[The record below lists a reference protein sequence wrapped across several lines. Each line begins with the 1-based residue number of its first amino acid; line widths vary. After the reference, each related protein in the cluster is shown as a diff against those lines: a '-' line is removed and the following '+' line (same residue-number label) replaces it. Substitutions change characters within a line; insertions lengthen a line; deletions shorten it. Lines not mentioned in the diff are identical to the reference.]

1 MSLRALFYLTLPV
14 WVALAAVLPPSM
26 HPGKRASTMLRELGI
41 SPGVGWRRF
50 EFRVFLSLWRS
61 LLLLGY
67 GFKSS
72 VPRLHRF
79 LRSRVVE
86 RGEIS
91 LDEIADMPGGVI
103 LAAPHY
109 GAFIPVC
116 LRVIQLMHG
125 RKRFNVIFNDPK
137 VTPSNAP
144 YGELFARLGCDVT
157 VLYPDRRG
165 TIAALKALKRGECLA
180 ILPDVYFESDTT
192 IAVPF
197 FGRLL
202 RVMAGTAFFASR
214 TGAPIVPVYGVPRR
228 SMGMELLIGQPI
240 NSSAHEAEDEAQT
253 LFNIT
258 AAMMA
263 EMERQFVVAPEHWN
277 YWETLRHRSTRL
289 AAAPAPADEHAEHW
303 HMLSDKLADAPVLF
317 REIPQLA
324 QHWDALRRGVATGS

>member
-1 MSLRALFYLTLPV
+1 MSLRALFYWTLPA
-14 WVALAAVLPPSM
+14 WVALAALLPPSL
-26 HPGKRASTMLRELGI
+26 HPGKRASRMMQELGI
-41 SPGVGWRRF
+41 APGTSWRRF
-50 EFRVFLSLWRS
+50 EFRLFLSLWRS
-61 LLLLGY
+61 LLLLDH
-67 GFKSS
+67 GFTSP

-79 LRSRVVE
+79 LRTRVTE
-86 RGEIS
+86 RGTRS
-91 LDEIADMPGGVI
+91 LDEIADMSGGVI

-109 GAFIPVC
+109 GAFIPAC
-116 LRVIQLMHG
+116 LRVIQSMHG

-165 TIAALKALKRGECLA
+165 TMAALKALKRGECLA
-180 ILPDVYFESDTT
+180 ILPDVYFESETT

-214 TGAPIVPVYGVPRR
+214 TGAPIVPIYGIPNA
-228 SMGMELLIGQPI
+228 SMGMELLVGQAI
-240 NSSAHEAEDEAQT
+240 ESTAHTVEDEAQT

-258 AAMMA
+258 AAMMG
-263 EMERQFVVAPEHWN
+263 EMERQFVAAPEHWN
-277 YWETLRHRSTRL
+277 YWDSLRHRSTRL
-289 AAAPAPADEHAEHW
+289 PSSPANSHAEHLRV
-303 HMLSDKLADAPVLF
+303 LSEKLADAPVLF

-324 QHWDALRRGVATGS
+324 QRRDALRRGLAAEK